1 MDKFAVKAYDQYPYP
16 DDHFYAYDDDQYI
29 YQYIR
34 NTCKYIGSYEHHQ
47 EIDDLNSKISLGG
60 YGVG

>member
-29 YQYIR
+29 Y
-34 NTCKYIGSYEHHQ
+34 
-47 EIDDLNSKISLGG
+47 
-60 YGVG
+60 